1 MWFLLSAVFPPSLRL
16 EENANLKVE
25 LGKLAVFREEIM
37 EGASRSIQFDVL
49 TLACG
54 QPKKSGAEGQLNAAF
69 NESVSSQRHS
79 LTPFTSLHFTKL
91 WQV

>member
-37 EGASRSIQFDVL
+37 EGGFEKHSIRCVD
-49 TLACG
+49 
-54 QPKKSGAEGQLNAAF
+54 SGLWPAEKVRG
-69 NESVSSQRHS
+69 
-79 LTPFTSLHFTKL
+79 
-91 WQV
+91 